1 LYGNSAGNSVGNG
14 AVGMGGGAN
23 NGIAVGNGTSVS
35 NGSSAGMGNNTAPT
49 RASDF
54 FGDVSG
60 KAYVYSKDIRE
71 VVLETNQSTML
82 TRPSGTGSLQFDVKV
97 THRN

>member
-1 LYGNSAGNSVGNG
+1 
-14 AVGMGGGAN
+14 
-23 NGIAVGNGTSVS
+23 
-35 NGSSAGMGNNTAPT
+35 MGNNTAPT